1 VADDPAPPVWK
12 IAIRDELRATMVTNP
27 TPYWATTVS
36 ERDWALEHALH
47 RPREDYVVEEVP
59 GPVEQAIRDEQ
70 VRWKARRAELWQQ
83 RKQEGEDG
91 RG

>member
-1 VADDPAPPVWK
+1 VADEPTIWK

-27 TPYWATTVS
+27 EPYWADT
-36 ERDWALEHALH
+36 EAHRDWALEHALH

-59 GPVEQAIRDEQ
+59 GPVERAIADEK
-70 VRWKARRAELWQQ
+70 VRWKARREELWQQ
-83 RKQEGEDG
+83 RKQEREAD